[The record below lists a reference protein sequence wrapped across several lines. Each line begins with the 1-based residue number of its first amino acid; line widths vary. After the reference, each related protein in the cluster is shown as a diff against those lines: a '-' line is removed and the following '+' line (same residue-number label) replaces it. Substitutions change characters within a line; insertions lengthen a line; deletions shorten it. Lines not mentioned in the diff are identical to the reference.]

1 MTQNTNIIRTVCAPS
16 RTSVS
21 KAVMRA
27 IAPIV
32 AVSLLAASAFDPLGL
47 FVTGLAQTQQP
58 LNPVGGQPG
67 GPPITPKPG
76 GPLTPVD
83 TTYKVD
89 AIEFLLVPDQFV
101 EYKFNLKMGATMMFN
116 WKATGPL
123 DVDFH
128 TVPEGKPISA
138 SETFMRG
145 TASSRPGHL
154 SRAVPRPS
162 RLVLEEQRQGERE
175 DPPQRVRVLHGSA
188 NVQRRPRRRTDGSEG
203 PAAAGVLRVCVRRK
217 AISRR
222 SVISRPLIVTDIQSA
237 SETAPTALGTHE
249 GRRPSSATATRR
261 RTVAV
266 KTSATARRHI
276 LKPKTGDLE

>member
-1 MTQNTNIIRTVCAPS
+1 MTQNTNITRTVSAPG
-16 RTSVS
+16 RTSVP
-21 KAVMRA
+21 KAAMRV

-32 AVSLLAASAFDPLGL
+32 AVSLLAVSGFDPLGPV
-47 FVTGLAQTQQP
+47 VTGLAQTQQP

-76 GPLTPVD
+76 GPLTPFA

-101 EYKFNLKMGATMMFN
+101 EYKFNLKTGATMMFN

-145 TASSRPGHL
+145 TASAYQGFYRAPYPG
-154 SRAVPRPS
+154 
-162 RLVLEEQRQGERE
+162 
-175 DPPQRVRVLHGSA
+175 LHGWYWH
-188 NVQRRPRRRTDGSEG
+188 NTGKEG
-203 PAAAGVLRVCVRRK
+203 VKIVLNAAGFWTE
-217 AISRR
+217 AWMFSGDPMGDPM
-222 SVISRPLIVTDIQSA
+222 PLQDP
-237 SETAPTALGTHE
+237 APPE
-249 GRRPSSATATRR
+249 N
-261 RTVAV
+261 
-266 KTSATARRHI
+266 
-276 LKPKTGDLE
+276 

>member
-1 MTQNTNIIRTVCAPS
+1 MTHNTNITRTVSAPG
-16 RTSVS
+16 RTSVP
-21 KAVMRA
+21 KAAMRV

-32 AVSLLAASAFDPLGL
+32 AVSLLAVTGFDPLGPM
-47 FVTGLAQTQQP
+47 VTGLAQTQQP

-76 GPLTPVD
+76 GPLTPFA

-101 EYKFNLKMGATMMFN
+101 EYKFDLKTGATMMFN

-145 TASSRPGHL
+145 TASAYQGFYRAPYPGLHGWYWKNSGKENVKIL
-154 SRAVPRPS
+154 LNASGFFTEARMFSGDPV
-162 RLVLEEQRQGERE
+162 GEPME
-175 DPPQRVRVLHGSA
+175 VKDPP
-188 NVQRRPRRRTDGSEG
+188 PPEF
-203 PAAAGVLRVCVRRK
+203 
-217 AISRR
+217 
-222 SVISRPLIVTDIQSA
+222 
-237 SETAPTALGTHE
+237 
-249 GRRPSSATATRR
+249 
-261 RTVAV
+261 
-266 KTSATARRHI
+266 
-276 LKPKTGDLE
+276 

>member
-1 MTQNTNIIRTVCAPS
+1 MTQNTNITRTVSAPG
-16 RTSVS
+16 RTSVP
-21 KAVMRA
+21 KAARRA
-27 IAPIV
+27 GNPLARMC
-32 AVSLLAASAFDPLGL
+32 AAAALATVSLVAASAFEPLR
-47 FVTGLAQTQQP
+47 FVVTGLAQTQQP

-83 TTYKVD
+83 ATYKVD

-145 TASSRPGHL
+145 TASAGQGFYRAPYPGLHGWYWKNSGKENVKIL
-154 SRAVPRPS
+154 LNASGFFTEARMFSGDPV
-162 RLVLEEQRQGERE
+162 GEPME
-175 DPPQRVRVLHGSA
+175 VKDPP
-188 NVQRRPRRRTDGSEG
+188 PPEF
-203 PAAAGVLRVCVRRK
+203 
-217 AISRR
+217 
-222 SVISRPLIVTDIQSA
+222 
-237 SETAPTALGTHE
+237 
-249 GRRPSSATATRR
+249 
-261 RTVAV
+261 
-266 KTSATARRHI
+266 
-276 LKPKTGDLE
+276 